1 MIDFI
6 DQSKEANLMHPI
18 ETQALDSPSEY
29 VSNQARQYVA
39 TNGAGIDH
47 PLADRVF
54 LLYFRGRRSGQI
66 RRVPLV
72 CVEEGDD
79 LLIVGSKGGAD
90 HHPAWY
96 LNIATDPRVWV
107 RNKADFY
114 EALATTL
121 EGEERAAA
129 WAKIVAS
136 MPFFGGYEKKTDR
149 VMPVVR
155 VVRSSHGG

>member
-1 MIDFI
+1 MIDWST
-6 DQSKEANLMHPI
+6 DHKDAMHPI
-18 ETQALDSPSEY
+18 EAQALDSPSEY
-29 VSNQARQYVA
+29 VSSQARRYVA
-39 TNGAGIDH
+39 SQGADIDH
-47 PLADRVF
+47 PFAERVI
-54 LLYFRGRRSGQI
+54 LLYFRGRKSGHI

-72 CVEEGDD
+72 CVEDGDD

-96 LNIATDPRVWV
+96 LNISAHPNVWV

-114 EALATTL
+114 EAHATTL

-129 WAKIVAS
+129 WPKIVETMS
-136 MPFFGGYEKKTDR
+136 FFGGYEKKTDR

-155 VVRSSHGG
+155 LSRSSHSG